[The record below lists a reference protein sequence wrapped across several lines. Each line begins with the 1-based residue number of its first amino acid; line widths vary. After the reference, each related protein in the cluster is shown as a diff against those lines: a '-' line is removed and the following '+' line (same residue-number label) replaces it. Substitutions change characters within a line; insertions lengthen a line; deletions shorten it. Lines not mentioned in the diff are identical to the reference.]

1 MGIFIFIRKLKM
13 TSRPVVSVYNTGA
26 SDVQVKTCVPMPGVF
41 SVPIRNDLVHFV
53 HSNLAKNRRQGH
65 AVYWL
70 AGQEHSAE
78 SWGTGRAVARI
89 PRISGSGTHRSGQAT
104 FGNMCRSARM
114 FAPLKIWRKWHAK
127 ANVTQ
132 RRHAVASA
140 LAASACAPLV
150 MARGHRV
157 DGVPELPLVVDSLNG
172 ENTKGLLATLNKFG
186 CGDDLAKVRRS
197 KQTRQ
202 GTGKYR
208 NSRYVMRKGPLI
220 IYGDASANIRKAGRN
235 LPGVD
240 LCHVSRLNVLQLAPG
255 GHLGRF
261 CVFTEDA
268 FRALNNQFGT
278 NKAECTERSGY
289 HINRHVMN
297 CADLSRIINSD
308 QVQSKLRA
316 QRTSV
321 RAHNKTKANPLKNK
335 SLMLRLNPF
344 AKKRAE
350 LIAKREADRHAGMA
364 KALKAKRNKAGRA
377 AKKARTKRDQ
387 DLQTGLVQSF
397 ADADKI
403 LADEA
408 KAGAYQPGDS
418 EDEEEDDN

>member
-1 MGIFIFIRKLKM
+1 M
-13 TSRPVVSVYNTGA
+13 TSRPVVSVYNTSA
-26 SDVQVKTCVPMPGVF
+26 ATIEVKNQVPMPGVF

-65 AVYWL
+65 AVYWE

-114 FAPLKIWRKWHAK
+114 FAPLKIWRKWHGK
-127 ANVTQ
+127 ANITQ

-157 DGVPELPLVVDSLNG
+157 EGVPELPLVMDALNG
-172 ENTKGLLATLNKFG
+172 ENTKALLATLNRFG
-186 CGDDLAKVRRS
+186 CEEDLAKVRRS
-197 KQTRQ
+197 RKIRTGQ
-202 GTGKYR
+202 GKYR
-208 NSRYVMRKGPLI
+208 NSRYVMRKGPLV
-220 IYGDASANIRKAGRN
+220 IYGDGSEGLKRAARN

-240 LCHVSRLNVLQLAPG
+240 ICHVSRLNVLQLAPG

-268 FRALNNQFGT
+268 FRALNNTFGS
-278 NKAECTERSGY
+278 NRAECVQKRGY
-289 HINRHVMN
+289 HVNRTVMN
-297 CADLSRIINSD
+297 CADISRIINSD

-321 RAHNKTKANPLKNK
+321 RAHDKTKKNPLNNK
-335 SLMLRLNPF
+335 QMMLRMNPF

-350 LIAKREADRHAGMA
+350 LIAAREAARHTGRAA
-364 KALKAKRNKAGRA
+364 ALKAKRSKAGVA
-377 AKKARTKRDQ
+377 AKRTRTQRDQ
-387 DLQTGLVQSF
+387 ALNTGLVESF
-397 ADADKI
+397 AAAEEI
-403 LADEA
+403 IAEEIRQ
-408 KAGAYQPGDS
+408 GNYQPGESD
-418 EDEEEDDN
+418 DEEDDE

>member
-1 MGIFIFIRKLKM
+1 MGIYIHSIKLKM
-13 TSRPVVSVYNTGA
+13 TSRPVVSVYNTSSA
-26 SDVQVKTCVPMPGVF
+26 NFEVKSCVPMPGVF

-114 FAPLKIWRKWHAK
+114 FAPLKIWRKWHGK

-150 MARGHRV
+150 
-157 DGVPELPLVVDSLNG
+157 LDSLNG
-172 ENTKGLLATLNKFG
+172 ENTKGLLATLNRFG

-197 KQTRQ
+197 KQIRQ

-220 IYGDASANIRKAGRN
+220 IYGDNSSNVRQAARN

-240 LCHVSRLNVLQLAPG
+240 LCHVSRLNILQLAPG

-268 FRALNNQFGT
+268 FRALNNQYGT
-278 NKAECTERSGY
+278 NKAECTERTGY

-297 CADLSRIINSD
+297 CADISR
-308 QVQSKLRA
+308 
-316 QRTSV
+316 
-321 RAHNKTKANPLKNK
+321 
-335 SLMLRLNPF
+335 
-344 AKKRAE
+344 
-350 LIAKREADRHAGMA
+350 
-364 KALKAKRNKAGRA
+364 
-377 AKKARTKRDQ
+377 
-387 DLQTGLVQSF
+387 
-397 ADADKI
+397 
-403 LADEA
+403 
-408 KAGAYQPGDS
+408 
-418 EDEEEDDN
+418 